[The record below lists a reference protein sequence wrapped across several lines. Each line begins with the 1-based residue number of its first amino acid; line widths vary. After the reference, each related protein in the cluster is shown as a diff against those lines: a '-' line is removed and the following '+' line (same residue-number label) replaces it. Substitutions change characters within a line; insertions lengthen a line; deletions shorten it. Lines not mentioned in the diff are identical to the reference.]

1 MTFDKIIMYVMAVGI
16 LIGACDKIIGNKF
29 GLGEKFEEGLNTMGT
44 LAIGMAGIIC
54 LAPVISDVIGPVI
67 APMCSMVSID
77 PAMFGSIL
85 ACDMGGYPLA
95 MNLAQSEEIGL
106 FSGILIASM
115 LGCTVSF
122 TIPVG
127 LGLIDQKD
135 QPYFAQGLLIGLITI
150 PIGGV
155 LGSIAAGFDIKLV
168 LINTIPVL
176 IISILLAI
184 GLKCIPD
191 AMIKGC
197 IYFGRLIEIVILIG
211 LALAGF
217 ESLTGIVILKGM
229 APISEAMGIVGSIA
243 VVLMGILPVLT
254 LFLKLLDK
262 PLQSLG
268 KKVGLDT
275 SSTAALIITLANA
288 VPVFVMLKEMSP
300 KGKVVNVAFIVSA
313 SCVFGDHL
321 GFTAG
326 VEQSMITPLIVG
338 KLAAGIT
345 AVILAF
351 VMTKNLE
358 GAEQNK

>member
-1 MTFDKIIMYVMAVGI
+1 MTLDKIIMYIMAVGI
-16 LIGACDKIIGNKF
+16 ILGAGDKILGNKF

-44 LAIGMAGIIC
+44 LAIGMVGIIC
-54 LAPVISDVIGPVI
+54 LAPVISDVIGPII
-67 APMCSMVSID
+67 APLCSAVSID

-95 MNLAQSEEIGL
+95 MNLAESKEIGL

-127 LGLIDQKD
+127 LGLIEKKD
-135 QPYFAQGLLIGLITI
+135 QPFFAKGLLIGLITI

-155 LGSIAAGFDIKLV
+155 LGSIAAGFDMKLV
-168 LINTIPVL
+168 LLNTIPVL
-176 IISILLAI
+176 IISIILII
-184 GLKCIPD
+184 GLKCIPN

-197 IYFGRLIEIVILIG
+197 IYFGRFIEIVILIG

-217 ESLTGIVILKGM
+217 ESLTGIVIIKGM
-229 APISEAMGIVGSIA
+229 APISEAMGIVGSIG
-243 VVLMGILPVLT
+243 VVLMGILPMLT
-254 LFLKLLDK
+254 LLLKVLDK
-262 PLQSLG
+262 PLKTFG
-268 KKVGLDT
+268 TKVGLD
-275 SSTAALIITLANA
+275 SSSAAGLIITLANA

-300 KGKVVNVAFIVSA
+300 KGKVINVAFIVSA

-326 VEQSMITPLIVG
+326 VEANMMTPLIVG

-345 AVILAF
+345 AVFLAF
-351 VMTKNLE
+351 IMTQNLK
-358 GAEQNK
+358 EQK